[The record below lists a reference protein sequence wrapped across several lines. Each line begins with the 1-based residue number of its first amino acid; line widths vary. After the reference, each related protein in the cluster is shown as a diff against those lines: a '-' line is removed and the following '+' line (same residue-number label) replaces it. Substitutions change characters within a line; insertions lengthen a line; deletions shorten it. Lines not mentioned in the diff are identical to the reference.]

1 MFRPAF
7 GGLRTVARN
16 PCRAASLTARGI
28 SHLPHRAARFEDR
41 PGALAQGPLA
51 AAALVLATI
60 AIVAASTTIGPLT
73 LQMLFHLAAMN
84 VVGPVLAASLP
95 TSTRLALRRPW
106 LLWSGAAL
114 QMALLW
120 AWHAPAVQHGTTGAE
135 LPHATSLL
143 ILAAAG
149 TLFWACVIESA
160 RRGSWGGL
168 AALLLTGKLA
178 CLLGVLLIFATRDLY
193 GLPGVVLAFCT
204 TGPSSLDDQ
213 QLAGLLMITACPLS
227 YLTAGVWQ
235 AARMLLGL
243 EDAAG
248 PVRSNLQS
256 HGPA

>member
-1 MFRPAF
+1 M
-7 GGLRTVARN
+7 
-16 PCRAASLTARGI
+16 
-28 SHLPHRAARFEDR
+28 
-41 PGALAQGPLA
+41 A
-51 AAALVLATI
+51 AAVLVLVTI
-60 AIVAASTTIGPLT
+60 AIVAATTTIGPLT
-73 LQMLFHLAAMN
+73 LQMLLHLVAMN

-95 TSTRLALRRPW
+95 AQTRLAFARPG
-106 LLWSGAAL
+106 LLWTGTAL

-120 AWHAPAVQHGTTGAE
+120 AWHVPTVQHGITDAA

-149 TLFWACVIESA
+149 TVFWACVTESA

-178 CLLGVLLIFATRDLY
+178 CLLGVLLIFATRNLY
-193 GLPGVVLAFCT
+193 KLPGLVLAFCS

-243 EDAAG
+243 EATAR
-248 PVRSNLQS
+248 PRLQS